1 MDSAR
6 ALFPHKVAGAAKDR
20 RGGAWL
26 SGQRCSPNT
35 RNSWLFRLDLFLAA
49 EEKCSFV
56 MYKHLS
62 SDSSGQGFQ
71 EATIACY
78 CAHALLTRSRQPFL
92 LLLKQCS
99 WQLRLLEA
107 TTPTAENTHRAQPD
121 EPANLPDAA
130 GCGDRQNTNS
140 NWAFAARV
148 EDDCGG
154 GGGGEA
160 TTAGGTVM
168 TIDDKPDNSPVSDAG
183 EDTTGNDHD
192 DSGKSGTS
200 DSSGTNDTGTIDLKI
215 NSGGGGGSSSG
226 TGSNSATPS
235 PISPAT
241 RIKAARK
248 AVGVSLDELV
258 ASGEKLE
265 RMRKEADQARRRVRR

>member
-1 MDSAR
+1 
-6 ALFPHKVAGAAKDR
+6 
-20 RGGAWL
+20 
-26 SGQRCSPNT
+26 
-35 RNSWLFRLDLFLAA
+35 
-49 EEKCSFV
+49 
-56 MYKHLS
+56 MYKYLEVS
-62 SDSSGQGFQ
+62 SDASGQGFQ

-107 TTPTAENTHRAQPD
+107 TTPTAVNTHRAQPD

-130 GCGDRQNTNS
+130 GCGDSQNTNS

-160 TTAGGTVM
+160 TTAGGTVT
-168 TIDDKPDNSPVSDAG
+168 TIDDKPDNSPVSDAA
-183 EDTTGNDHD
+183 EDTARNDHD
-192 DSGKSGTS
+192 ESGKSGTS
-200 DSSGTNDTGTIDLKI
+200 DSSGTNDAGTIGLKI
-215 NSGGGGGSSSG
+215 NSGGGGSSSSSSSSSSSG